1 MSDINANIVIAPID
15 LNVTVST
22 NQLSFTPEPI
32 SLNIYTGGL
41 STTANGLVA
50 NVANV
55 HIYDGSNG
63 YYLQTDGT
71 GNLNWTQYANSNLV
85 NANITNVHISGG
97 INGYV
102 LQTDGS
108 GNLTWTAQTGG
119 GGGNGSPGGSNT
131 QVQYNNA
138 GNFAGNSGFT
148 FNQTTGVL
156 SSQYYAGNANGLF
169 NIIGG
174 NVTGYV
180 ANATHANVADSANL
194 IAAANISGQVA
205 NALVA
210 GTVYTNA
217 QPNITS
223 VGTLSNLSV
232 NGTTSIYEAI
242 ENVAI
247 IGAQTGTYNYNILDG
262 AIQYSTANATAS
274 ITLNFRGNSSVTLNS
289 FLSNG
294 QSTVGTYLMK
304 TGTTAYGITAIN
316 IDGTGQSI
324 LWASNNVPTLYSN
337 TTMSYTFTI
346 IKTASSTYSVLGTGV
361 RYG

>member
-1 MSDINANIVIAPID
+1 MSEINANIVISPID
-15 LNVTVST
+15 LGVTVNT
-22 NQLSFTPEPI
+22 NQLTFTPDAI
-32 SLNIYTGGL
+32 SLNLYTSGGGPAGAL
-41 STTANGLVA
+41 NANI
-50 NVANV
+50 ANV
-55 HIYDGSNG
+55 HIYGGTNG
-63 YYLQTDGT
+63 YVLETDGT
-71 GNLNWTQYANSNLV
+71 GNLS
-85 NANITNVHISGG
+85 
-97 INGYV
+97 
-102 LQTDGS
+102 
-108 GNLTWTAQTGG
+108 WTAQTGG
-119 GGGNGSPGGSNT
+119 GGNGTPGGSNT
-131 QVQYNNA
+131 QVQYNDS
-138 GNFAGNSGFT
+138 GLFAGNTGFT
-148 FNQTTGVL
+148 YNQTTGVL

-169 NIIGG
+169 NIIGSNVNGDVSGANLANTVISNAQPNITSVGTLTTLTVTGNISAG
-174 NVTGYV
+174 NVSATTFTG
-180 ANATHANVADSANL
+180 ALSGAATT
-194 IAAANISGQVA
+194 
-205 NALVA
+205 A
-210 GTVYTNA
+210 GTVTTNA

-262 AIQYSTANATAS
+262 AIQYSTANATAN

-294 QSTVGTYLMK
+294 QSTIGTYLMK
-304 TGTTAYGITAIN
+304 TGTTAYAVTAIN

-324 LWASNNVPTLYSN
+324 LWASNNIPTLYSN